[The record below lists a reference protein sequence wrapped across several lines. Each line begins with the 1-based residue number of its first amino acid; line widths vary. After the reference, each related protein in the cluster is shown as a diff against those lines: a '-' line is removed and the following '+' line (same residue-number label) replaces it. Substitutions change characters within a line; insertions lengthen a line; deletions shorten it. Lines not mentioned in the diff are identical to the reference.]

1 MAVHKNY
8 VEWYWRDWN
17 KLCSEELL
25 PYQNEIFKL
34 FSDKFHIDAEKDW
47 ERWRKLLQS
56 RWNKCWEICNE
67 IHLILWWND
76 IINEK
81 LKVFVN
87 NVVNLDYGSL
97 CEVFVALENQYYKMW
112 LNEVSGCIDEICLY
126 LKKMRHISKSHTI
139 IDESFATIE
148 NKWI

>member
-17 KLCSEELL
+17 KLCSEKLL

-76 IINEK
+76 IINED
-81 LKVFVN
+81 LKDLVN
-87 NVVNLDYGSL
+87 NIVNLDYNSL
-97 CEVFVALENQYYKMW
+97 WDVFQTLKNQYSKVWEDRVSDQIDTICTYLEKMW
-112 LNEVSGCIDEICLY
+112 RISSPHTTIQEV
-126 LKKMRHISKSHTI
+126 
-139 IDESFATIE
+139 
-148 NKWI
+148 